1 MGKIMKGVTTLPF
14 AGALA
19 LALAGCGADHTSRPA
34 ATVTI
39 TVTVSPKATAASSPA
54 SAAPATAAP
63 QSTLLAGN
71 AHPQYSGGAAGQV
84 SVVYQAPIEPQS
96 TGTSVP
102 IVFRNNTSAAIAHV
116 EVAATAKDPTGKI
129 VASAQAKEPNLLPSS
144 PDSGLSVT
152 YTSSQA
158 PSSLLTTR
166 CRSHSKPCPLQRI
179 HTIQQHCKSLRQ
191 TSRALQLPVA
201 CRTRQGMRYKA
212 QSRYMRIVS
221 THLVTPRA
229 LSLDL
234 HQARPAT
241 SRQML
246 QIVFSLTC
254 TIKAVRHSWSERQ
267 VITAR
272 VKTSGTHQSVS
283 GTGLVPDVSG
293 VRFSGLRIA
302 VQDCSRR
309 STGLLSGP
317 WHTSMNAGVRGC
329 MRLGMRLLRA
339 ARWP

>member
-1 MGKIMKGVTTLPF
+1 
-14 AGALA
+14 
-19 LALAGCGADHTSRPA
+19 
-34 ATVTI
+34 VTI

-129 VASAQAKEPNLLPSS
+129 VAS
-144 PDSGLSVT
+144 G
-152 YTSSQA
+152 SSQGTE
-158 PSSLLTTR
+158 PSTVQPRQWALGYIYFEPGTKLAANDTLSFSFQTMPASTD
-166 CRSHSKPCPLQRI
+166 SYNTAALQV
-179 HTIQQHCKSLRQ
+179 TQ
-191 TSRALQLPVA
+191 TNLSALQLPVA

-293 VRFSGLRIA
+293 VR
-302 VQDCSRR
+302 
-309 STGLLSGP
+309 
-317 WHTSMNAGVRGC
+317 
-329 MRLGMRLLRA
+329 
-339 ARWP
+339 